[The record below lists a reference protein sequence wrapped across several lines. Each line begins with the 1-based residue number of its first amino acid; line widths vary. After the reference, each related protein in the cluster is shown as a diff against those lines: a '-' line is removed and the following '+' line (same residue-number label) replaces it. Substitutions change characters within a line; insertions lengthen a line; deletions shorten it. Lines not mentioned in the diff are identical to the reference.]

1 MDSPHQLLDS
11 LTAHIALYH
20 SSSSSPSNP
29 NPNPNPSPNPNPRS
43 AILRWFSSL
52 PVCHRQCALTV
63 VDPDFV
69 VVLLQMLSRLRRLGH
84 GFFFLLPDL
93 PSASSSSSSS
103 SSSLPSL
110 CFRRSRGLLARAAAA
125 DAAELGLARSL
136 LLFSSGEGDGGD
148 RTAVHCPLDALT
160 VSEDFVS
167 DVDRFVEVMDGI
179 SGGGFLRGEESGVG
193 AAAWP
198 ELAWLKNKGYYSLEA
213 FVANR
218 LEVAL
223 RLVWLSGHGGKKP
236 KGGKAAKEKA
246 GTVGVAANAFW
257 RKKGCLD
264 WWLGL
269 DCGHRKKIY
278 DAFLGKAT
286 KSLAGEVTK
295 GCNNFLRN
303 EVYFHNP
310 EAGSLIRHD
319 PTASYKNL
327 KQSFFRRNRDNNM
340 DTMSIISSAKQLTL
354 AKFLN
359 RLQVVQEI
367 ARLRCNNNQL
377 ESNTLFFTTLA
388 SAGTLSDYVLMKLR
402 ALLMAVS
409 ISYKN
414 IELIDDTNSE
424 IHPDKSLEKC
434 NTGSRKGK
442 KKCRNSGKPNATLN
456 LSKDHGCGS
465 KEGSRTSGVLSPQC
479 SLLAADT
486 QIKATSRP
494 LNGSSRK
501 ELVSNKNEEK
511 EHGKGLGDCK
521 GHSTKKKSK
530 RKGAKMKASNSSE
543 VQIPMSGSIKKAIP
557 SNTADSILESSELTG
572 PVSLKLYAN
581 DSDAMS
587 ELGPVDVDE
596 KPTGTKLN
604 NGIPSCPLT
613 RAECCNCSSQFNGLS
628 MVQSDLLYAAPS
640 EETPQASPCFP
651 FTEDNICSNQLIR
664 NNVGLRNLEERV
676 CESGLT
682 HKECDHHGTSIG
694 CEGMDLSLPAVA
706 LEGGVVNKEQLLQG
720 LVRNNCSVI
729 QNDGGECY
737 IYDHRNPM
745 GGKSYEWPSITP
757 LNFISTN
764 AQHLPAATDRLHLD
778 VGHEW
783 LTNLDP
789 SFLPPKNPVRNS
801 SNEGG
806 SRILPAL
813 PLPLSSDWPPMVRS
827 YSRPS
832 QNFTLCYDSMHN
844 PRMQSSA
851 WAGDIFDTLD
861 LKNTSEFA
869 DDSESYWYSEEENE
883 NHAFSG
889 RNYNQY
895 FGGGVMY
902 WSPAEYVGSG
912 FSRPPSHSSDDSAWA
927 WHEADIT
934 RAIDD
939 MVGVPALSSSYNT
952 NDVASPPATSFC
964 SPFEPSRPP
973 QQSVGYSMAG
983 NDING
988 KVLNSSSS
996 ISDGLEEKVSI
1007 SVHNSSSSVEGAKGD
1022 TLPYSML
1029 RPIIVPSISRRGS
1042 RSEFKLTHD
1051 HRSPCVPSTRRDI
1064 PRMKRPPSPVVLC
1077 VPRVPRPPPPSPVG
1091 ESRKRGFQV
1100 VRSGSSSPRH
1110 WGVRTLCSDEKK
1122 SDRTQVCLDGPEVV
1136 WPSWGNKGLPPAT
1149 MVPSIQGP
1157 VLQDHLIKISQLA
1170 RDQEHP
1176 DIALPLQPSDLLNC
1190 PSRKECLS
1198 LMQSLLHE
1206 EIDYFCKQVAAE
1218 NLTRKPYINWAIKR
1232 VARCLQVLWPRSRT
1246 NIFGSNATG
1255 LALPTSDV
1263 DLVVSLPPVRNLEP
1277 IKEAGILEGRNGIK
1291 ETCLQHAARYLANQ
1305 EWVRGDSLKT
1315 IENTAIPVI
1324 MLVAEVPCDINLC
1337 NENSSVVDASQDH
1350 SITIAGEQ
1358 GSVPHSDSSCPESSS
1373 WPMYSKMRKD
1383 DAADV
1388 KCIRLDIS
1396 FKSPSHT
1403 GLRTS
1408 ELVRDLTQQFPA
1420 SMPLALVLKKFLADR
1435 SLDHSYSGGL
1445 SSYCLILLITRFL
1458 QHEHHVGQPT
1468 NQNLGSL
1475 LMDFFY
1481 FFGNVFDPRQMR
1493 ISIQGT
1499 GLYMTRERGL
1509 SIDPIHID
1517 DPLYS
1522 DNNVGRN
1529 CFRIHQCIKAF
1540 ADAYSVLEN
1549 ELTQFSGDHTP
1560 TSASSFSLLR
1570 KIIPSIDHD
1579 G

>member
-93 PSASSSSSSS
+93 PSSSSSSS

-286 KSLAGEVTK
+286 KSLVILLLH
-295 GCNNFLRN
+295 C
-303 EVYFHNP
+303 
-310 EAGSLIRHD
+310 
-319 PTASYKNL
+319 
-327 KQSFFRRNRDNNM
+327 
-340 DTMSIISSAKQLTL
+340 IIHMGFDGMPISRKW
-354 AKFLN
+354 
-359 RLQVVQEI
+359 RGLQVVQEI

-388 SAGTLSDYVLMKLR
+388 SAGTLSDYIYYFHNLEH
-402 ALLMAVS
+402 LLP
-409 ISYKN
+409 Y
-414 IELIDDTNSE
+414 
-424 IHPDKSLEKC
+424 
-434 NTGSRKGK
+434 
-442 KKCRNSGKPNATLN
+442 
-456 LSKDHGCGS
+456 
-465 KEGSRTSGVLSPQC
+465 Q
-479 SLLAADT
+479 
-486 QIKATSRP
+486 
-494 LNGSSRK
+494 
-501 ELVSNKNEEK
+501 

-1170 RDQEHP
+1170 RDQEH
-1176 DIALPLQPSDLLNC
+1176 
-1190 PSRKECLS
+1190 
-1198 LMQSLLHE
+1198 
-1206 EIDYFCKQVAAE
+1206 VAAE

-1468 NQNLGSL
+1468 NQQNLGSL